1 MFLNNQFVNFYILRY
16 KMDFARDLTVNKM
29 NNPVSNTDSKLGRR
43 ERNKLEKLSRIIGAT
58 RGLFASQGF
67 DKTTTLQ
74 IAEAANIG
82 VGTLFLYA
90 RTKEDLLFMVFKDEM
105 LEAAELA
112 FKNCNK
118 NNPLIENVM
127 MVFTRMIDYH
137 ERDLSLTRII
147 LREITIPGTEQRIND
162 LRALTD
168 VIFSGLA
175 KLASQAQ
182 AKGELSSDKLALSIA
197 RSLFAT
203 YYFEL
208 IGWVGGVNSREDF
221 MINLHNQLSVIIN
234 NKQCD

>member
-1 MFLNNQFVNFYILRY
+1 
-16 KMDFARDLTVNKM
+16 M
-29 NNPVSNTDSKLGRR
+29 NNPLSNTDRKLGRR

-67 DKTTTLQ
+67 EKTTTLQ
-74 IAEAANIG
+74 IAEAAGIG

-105 LEAAELA
+105 LEAAELS
-112 FKNCNK
+112 FKKTNK
-118 NNPLIENVM
+118 NNILIDNVM
-127 MVFTRMIDYH
+127 VVFTRMIEYH
-137 ERDLSLTRII
+137 ARDLALTRII
-147 LREITIPGTEQRIND
+147 LREITIPETEQRIKD

-182 AKGELSSDKLALSIA
+182 AKGELSSDMAALSIA

-203 YYFEL
+203 YYLEL
-208 IGWVGGVNSREDF
+208 IGWVGGVNTREEF
-221 MINLHNQLSVIIN
+221 MRNLHSQLSVIIN
-234 NKQCD
+234 RKQSD